1 MIQGDGV
8 QRSIQD
14 NGRPGPEQSGV
25 CYVSWL
31 AQMRRM
37 SALLAQHLRRFRLT
51 LGEYEVLS
59 VLQHGPL
66 AQAVICQR
74 TDHSGASV
82 SRWLDYLEAE
92 GWVRR
97 ERPERDR
104 RRCFVRLTE
113 AGSRHLHAAGIA
125 LAVPLDE
132 LELGLGATEK
142 RSLGRLYRN
151 IERLLGS
158 GGAARSRPVSQGD
171 GAEAEDGGRFMSD
184 S

>member
-1 MIQGDGV
+1 M
-8 QRSIQD
+8 QRSIHNND
-14 NGRPGPEQSGV
+14 LPGPEQSGV
-25 CYVSWL
+25 CCVSWL
-31 AQMRRM
+31 AQVRRM
-37 SALLAQHLRRFRLT
+37 SALLAKHLRRFRLT

-113 AGSRHLHAAGIA
+113 AGSHHLHAASIA

-132 LELGLGATEK
+132 LNAGLGSVEK
-142 RSLGRLYRN
+142 RSLGRVYQN
-151 IERLLGS
+151 MERLLCS
-158 GGAARSRPVSQGD
+158 SGAAGPRRETVLKPTTV
-171 GAEAEDGGRFMSD
+171 AES
-184 S
+184 